1 MFALRSVK
9 NIIKASIAARVVASI
24 PEVASPSI
32 LRAASPSILRAAS
45 PSILRAFI
53 SSAGSHHQRFFSYQ
67 PAGCGGSNNSNSCAD
82 GSNREYITIKN
93 FTLDGKVAVVAG

>member
-24 PEVASPSI
+24 PKVASPSI
-32 LRAASPSILRAAS
+32 P
-45 PSILRAFI
+45 RAFI
-53 SSAGSHHQRFFSYQ
+53 YSAGSHHQRFFSYQ
-67 PAGCGGSNNSNSCAD
+67 PAGSGGSNNSNSCAD